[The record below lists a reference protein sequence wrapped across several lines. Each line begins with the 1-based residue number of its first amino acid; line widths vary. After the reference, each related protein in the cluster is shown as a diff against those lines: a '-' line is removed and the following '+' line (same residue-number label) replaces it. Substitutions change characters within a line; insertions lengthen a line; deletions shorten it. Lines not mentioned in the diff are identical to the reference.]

1 MITLHLERRAVAPAA
16 VVGAADWRVSTSP
29 EPRRTG
35 WTLHGHGGP
44 PRPAGPIDD
53 ATLVALMAAADRVIV
68 W

>member
-16 VVGAADWRVSTSP
+16 VVGAADWRVSTSS
-29 EPRRTG
+29 EPRPG